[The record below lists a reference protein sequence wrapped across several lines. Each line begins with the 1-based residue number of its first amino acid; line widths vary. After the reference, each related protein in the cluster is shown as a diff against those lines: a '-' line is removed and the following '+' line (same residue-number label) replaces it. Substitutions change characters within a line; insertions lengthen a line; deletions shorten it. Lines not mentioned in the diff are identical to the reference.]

1 LEPSVQSHETDVTRS
16 DDGSVVWVTLAGGLF
31 SQRCAGEFVAI
42 CGELIEDRGVRIV
55 VLGASGDDFCSG
67 TAPDLDRIATQPD
80 PVAAL
85 ARLRVPVVAAI
96 GGACNSVGLELIL
109 ASDIRVGHS
118 GASFSIPDV
127 NDGVLPCWGGTQR
140 LPRAIGHARAT
151 AMLLLGQSID
161 AGTAEAWGLLH
172 QVTDDLAGAVDEVVA
187 QIGGNGPLALELA
200 KEAVH
205 RGSELALRDGL
216 RLEGDLNHQLAA
228 TDDRAEG
235 LAAFFDKRPPDFAG
249 R

>member
-1 LEPSVQSHETDVTRS
+1 MQSHETDVTRTNG
-16 DDGSVVWVTLAGGLF
+16 GSVVWVTMAGGLF
-31 SQRCAGEFVAI
+31 SQQCASEFVAI
-42 CGELIEDRGVRIV
+42 CGELIEDRYVRIV

-67 TAPDLDRIATQPD
+67 AAPDLDRIETQPD

-85 ARLRVPVVAAI
+85 SRLRVPVIAAI
-96 GGACNSVGLELIL
+96 GGACHSVGMELIL

-118 GASFSIPDV
+118 EASFSIADV

-161 AGTAEAWGLLH
+161 AGTAEAWGLVH

-187 QIGGNGPLALELA
+187 QVGENGPLALELA

-205 RGSELALRDGL
+205 RGSELGLRDGL

-228 TDDRAEG
+228 TNDRAEG